1 LLRIQRKKTQA
12 TNLYESWQQRVDRV
26 YFEASEAKRKSQE
39 NLVLSNKDIQ
49 MKENE
54 KEDIE
59 SSQFCVQKLM
69 KNAED
74 FK

>member
-1 LLRIQRKKTQA
+1 MLRIQRKKTQA

>member
-1 LLRIQRKKTQA
+1 MLRIQRKKTQA
-12 TNLYESWQQRVDRV
+12 TNLYESWQQRVDKV